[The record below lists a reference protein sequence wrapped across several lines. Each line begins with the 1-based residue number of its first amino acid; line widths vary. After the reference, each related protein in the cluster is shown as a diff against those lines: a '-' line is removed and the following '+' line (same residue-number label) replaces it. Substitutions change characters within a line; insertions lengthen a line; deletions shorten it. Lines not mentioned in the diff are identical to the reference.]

1 MIVAQLTDI
10 HAAPGNDNLARFAR
24 TLEWLE
30 FIQPDALVVTGDLVD
45 DDWFAGYAA
54 IASLLK
60 GQHCPVF
67 LLPGNA
73 DNHAMMRACWESEAW
88 MPDALHF
95 SVEVKG
101 LRLIGVDTTLKG
113 EAAGS
118 IIAHLAWLE
127 RQLAGD
133 DGLPVLLFLHHH
145 VFPSGIPTMDK
156 IMCRGSGEL
165 AALLTDYAGRTLAIA
180 SGHVHRPIASHLA
193 GVPAYICG
201 SVCPANP
208 AWFGG
213 ETVPPAND
221 PPSLMLHRF
230 AAGLLTSY
238 PIFV

>member
-10 HAAPGNDNLARFAR
+10 HAAPDNDNLARFAR
-24 TLEWLE
+24 VLEWLE
-30 FIQPDALVVTGDLVD
+30 SLQPDALVVTGDLVD

-60 GQHCPVF
+60 GQRCPVF

-73 DNHAMMRACWESEAW
+73 DNHAMMRASWESGAW
-88 MPDALHF
+88 RPGALHF
-95 SVEVKG
+95 TAGVKG
-101 LRLIGVDTTLKG
+101 LRLIGIDTTLKG

-118 IIAHLAWLE
+118 IMEHLAWLE
-127 RQLAGD
+127 RQLAD
-133 DGLPVLLFLHHH
+133 DDAQPILLFLHHH

-156 IMCRGSGEL
+156 IMCRGSREL

-208 AWFGG
+208 AWFGA
-213 ETVPPAND
+213 ETVPPAHD

-230 AAGLLTSY
+230 DDGLLTSHS
-238 PIFV
+238 ICV